1 MGSVISVCFLALGR
15 NQIVP
20 FLYFTKHSCM
30 ARLSRP
36 SDAGPPI
43 RHIVDVDTIYG
54 ALSSVKMMISSE
66 VGVGLADEMPT
77 KARAASTIA
86 NFIWPVF
93 EMLDMK
99 SEQSAPFIYTLL
111 RAYHLSPLGFRR
123 TRMLTPFRLDPPVLD
138 SEVQPFANALISFSS
153 AGECIFSAEKR
164 TSRLHGIM

>member
-1 MGSVISVCFLALGR
+1 MGSVISICFRALGR

-30 ARLSRP
+30 ALLSRP

-43 RHIVDVDTIYG
+43 RHVVAVDTMYG

-66 VGVGLADEMPT
+66 DGVGLADEMPT
-77 KARAASTIA
+77 KARAARTIA
-86 NFIWPVF
+86 NFIWLVF

-99 SEQSAPFIYTLL
+99 SEQSVPFIHILL
-111 RAYHLSPLGFRR
+111 RTYHLSPLGFRR